1 MICLAPTELVTDA
14 ERQLF
19 RVLTSL
25 GPGTNVLGGLA
36 VFVPV
41 VEGAM
46 QRRQA
51 DAVAFLPETVV
62 VVRAVAMSGRQSG
75 ELRPNASGMW
85 TVGGELLRLSGGGT
99 NPTGQLRKAVELV
112 RATLDAGG
120 LDPGTP
126 PGLVAIDGS
135 ITSVRDRSAG
145 GPVACSLDAG
155 EVLTGLRHCANIGA
169 HADRRVWTTADVRAA
184 LAIFGLQGRGPS
196 VEELNGEGFLYSP
209 YVLRRPQAGAVLAD
223 REAAGA
229 LSTTPRPGA
238 VRTAAAPPPTVAA
251 PVSVG
256 ALGPGPREVSE
267 PSTAAG
273 ESTDGT
279 GRDVGLSGLFDDEPG
294 SSPAP
299 VAPSATVRGAPR
311 PGRPAAARPGTPKA
325 VKSGRGPA
333 APSAPPKGGASKRG
347 TVKPPKRRTPWFL
360 VVALLLIAG
369 AGVAG
374 VRYAS
379 GLDNSAGSPA
389 AQNTT
394 GATSTS
400 LQATSDAAPPP
411 PIQVVGDV
419 TYTLQASRADTDC
432 VTNSYGQVSEYFA
445 GTPCTGLIR
454 ALFTVTLDGAPA
466 VISVSEVQLSDDEVA
481 AEFRTLVDSS
491 GTGNVS
497 DLLRSGVPLEGGP
510 SELVAG
516 AYTSELSGST
526 VRIVEV
532 AWVDE
537 ALAGDDATLEA
548 AAEDALTLD
557 LPPV

>member
-14 ERQLF
+14 ERRLF
-19 RVLTSL
+19 HVLTSL

-62 VVRAVAMSGRQSG
+62 VVRAVAMGGRQSG
-75 ELRPNASGMW
+75 ELRPYATGVW
-85 TVGGELLRLSGGGT
+85 TVGGEVLRLTGGGA
-99 NPTGQLRKAVELV
+99 NPSGQLRKAVELV
-112 RATLDAGG
+112 CATLDAGG
-120 LDPGTP
+120 LDPGSP
-126 PGLVAIDGS
+126 PGLAAIDGS

-155 EVLTGLRHCANIGA
+155 EVLTGLRHCANIGGQ
-169 HADRRVWTTADVRAA
+169 ADRRVWTTADVRAA

-209 YVLRRPQAGAVLAD
+209 YVLRRPQAGVVRAEREAVLSA
-223 REAAGA
+223 
-229 LSTTPRPGA
+229 TPRVGA
-238 VRTAAAPPPTVAA
+238 VRTATAPPPTVPA

-256 ALGPGPREVSE
+256 APGPGRKDAE
-267 PSTAAG
+267 PAAAAG
-273 ESTDGT
+273 ATTDGT
-279 GRDVGLSGLFDDEPG
+279 GRDVGLSDLFDDEPA
-294 SSPAP
+294 SPPAP
-299 VAPSATVRGAPR
+299 VAPPSAASGTPKASK
-311 PGRPAAARPGTPKA
+311 PGTPK
-325 VKSGRGPA
+325 
-333 APSAPPKGGASKRG
+333 SAPPKGRSPKRG
-347 TVKPPKRRTPWFL
+347 TATRTRRRTPWFL
-360 VVALLLIAG
+360 VAAVLLVVA

-379 GLDNSAGSPA
+379 GLDDSAANPTGQGS
-389 AQNTT
+389 T
-394 GATSTS
+394 GATSPGPPTTS
-400 LQATSDAAPPP
+400 ATTPPP
-411 PIQVVGDV
+411 QTQVVGDV

-432 VTNSYGQVSEYFA
+432 VSNSYGQVAEYFA
-445 GTPCTGLIR
+445 GTPCTGLTR
-454 ALFTVTLDGAPA
+454 ALFTANLGGASA
-466 VISVSEVQLSDDEVA
+466 VISVSEVQLADDEVA
-481 AEFRTLVDSS
+481 TEFRTLVDSS

-516 AYTSELSGST
+516 AYASELSGSM

-532 AWVDE
+532 AWLDE
-537 ALAGDDATLEA
+537 AAAGEDATLEA

-557 LPPV
+557 LPAV